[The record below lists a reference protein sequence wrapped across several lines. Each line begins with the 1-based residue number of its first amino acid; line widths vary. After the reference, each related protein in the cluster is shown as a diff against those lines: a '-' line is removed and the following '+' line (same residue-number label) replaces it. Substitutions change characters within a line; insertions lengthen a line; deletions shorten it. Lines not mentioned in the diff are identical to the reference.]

1 MRLDRIYILAGFAW
15 LTFGMIF
22 GIYLGITDQLQ
33 FANSHAHAN
42 LLGFVVSVLFGLL
55 LRNWPSLLSSRLA
68 LPQFLIYQL
77 GAIILVAGKFNIDSG
92 GNGALAPPG
101 SMIIVLGTLIMFWMF
116 AKAGDEKSVAAP
128 GGLW

>member
-42 LLGFVVSVLFGLL
+42 LLGFVISVLFGLL
-55 LRNWPSLLSSRLA
+55 MRNWPALMKSRMA
-68 LPQFLIYQL
+68 MPQFLIYQL
-77 GAIILVAGKFNIDSG
+77 GAVVLVAGKFDIDNG
-92 GNGALAPPG
+92 GKGVLAPPG
-101 SMIIVLGTLIMFWMF
+101 AMIIVIGTLLMFWMF
-116 AKAGDEKSVAAP
+116 ATATDEQPSR
-128 GGLW
+128 